1 MRRWQWQ
8 RLQAHFLKTHPA
20 TQQTADNPQHAAW
33 QALITD
39 LLALNDAVDTT
50 VNAHLDDL
58 LQARVDQKQDTHDI
72 HLVRRAFNHYFARV
86 RRDYDTSQPPVD
98 SQWYIQAFQA
108 EYSFV
113 QQQVATDKIP
123 VALAT
128 ALYTEINRHNHSS
141 CNKHNSKHKK
151 TRHVLS
157 HGVFFYSD
165 AANHVVNQSDNV
177 VAAC

>member
-108 EYSFV
+108 EYLFV

-128 ALYTEINRHNHSS
+128 ALYTEINQ
-141 CNKHNSKHKK
+141 
-151 TRHVLS
+151 
-157 HGVFFYSD
+157 
-165 AANHVVNQSDNV
+165 AQSLQLQQTQLE
-177 VAAC
+177 A